1 MKRKHSMLKFAGAM
15 ALAALGMA
23 IGTDRALGSSA
34 YQDDVIIRRYGTAES
49 VKPGE
54 VQFRDIE
61 IPEPSPYVATSPL
74 AIAFAPRFE
83 FPDES
88 WDVVMLRLDILVGRH
103 RNFYGL
109 DIGGLGNF
117 TTGEMGG
124 IGVAGLFNDCG
135 SSKAAI
141 LVAGA
146 INHASWN
153 FSGGQVSGLFS
164 WTEGLHSG
172 VQIAPVNRAG
182 RLEGVQIGAVNL
194 SGPGTG
200 LQIGVVNVA
209 ERLSGF
215 QIGVLNFNRDSR
227 LAFMPVLNCAF

>member
-1 MKRKHSMLKFAGAM
+1 MDAKTTFLGIALVM
-15 ALAALGMA
+15 APLASIPASAEDVA
-23 IGTDRALGSSA
+23 IRH
-34 YQDDVIIRRYGTAES
+34 YGDAAP

-54 VQFRDIE
+54 VQFRDIA
-61 IPEPSPYVATSPL
+61 IPEPSPYVATCPF

-103 RNFYGL
+103 RNFHGL

-117 TTGEMGG
+117 TVGEMGG

-146 INHASWN
+146 VNHSSWN

-172 VQIAPVNRAG
+172 LQVAPVNKAG
-182 RLEGVQIGAVNL
+182 RLDGVQIGALNMA
-194 SGPGTG
+194 GPGTG
-200 LQIGVVNVA
+200 LQIGVINVA

-215 QIGVLNFNRDSR
+215 QIGAININRDSTMP
-227 LAFMPVLNCAF
+227 FMPVINFAF

>member
-1 MKRKHSMLKFAGAM
+1 MDAKTTFLGIALVMA
-15 ALAALGMA
+15 ALASVPASAEDVA
-23 IGTDRALGSSA
+23 IRH
-34 YQDDVIIRRYGTAES
+34 YGDSEP

-54 VQFRDIE
+54 VQFRDIA
-61 IPEPSPYVATSPL
+61 IPEPSPYVATCPL

-103 RNFYGL
+103 RNFHGL

-117 TTGEMGG
+117 TVGEMGG

-146 INHASWN
+146 VNHSSWN

-172 VQIAPVNRAG
+172 LQVAPVNKAG
-182 RLEGVQIGAVNL
+182 RLDGVQIGALNMA
-194 SGPGTG
+194 GPGTG
-200 LQIGVVNVA
+200 LQIGVINVA

-215 QIGVLNFNRDSR
+215 QIGAININRDSTMP
-227 LAFMPVLNCAF
+227 FMPVINFAF

>member
-1 MKRKHSMLKFAGAM
+1 MLWAA
-15 ALAALGMA
+15 ALAVAALA
-23 IGTDRALGSSA
+23 SA
-34 YQDDVIIRRYGTAES
+34 SASAEDVIIRRYGDAEP

-74 AIAFAPRFE
+74 AIAFAPGFE
-83 FPDES
+83 VPDES
-88 WDVVMLRLDILVGRH
+88 WDVLVLRLDILVGRH
-103 RNFYGL
+103 RNFHGL

-146 INHASWN
+146 VNHSSWK
-153 FSGGQVSGLFS
+153 FSGAQVSGLFS
-164 WTEGLHSG
+164 WTEGLHTG
-172 VQIAPVNRAG
+172 LQVAPVNKSG

-194 SGPGTG
+194 AGTGTG

-209 ERLSGF
+209 ERLEGF
-215 QIGVLNFNRDSR
+215 QIGLLNFNRDST

>member
-1 MKRKHSMLKFAGAM
+1 MDAKTTFLGIALVM
-15 ALAALGMA
+15 APLASIPASAEDVA
-23 IGTDRALGSSA
+23 IRH
-34 YQDDVIIRRYGTAES
+34 YGDAEP

-54 VQFRDIE
+54 VQFRDIA
-61 IPEPSPYVATSPL
+61 IPEPSPYVATCPF

-103 RNFYGL
+103 RNFHGL

-117 TTGEMGG
+117 TVGEMGG

-146 INHASWN
+146 VNHSSWK

-172 VQIAPVNRAG
+172 LQVAPVNKAG
-182 RLEGVQIGAVNL
+182 RLDGVQIGALNMA
-194 SGPGTG
+194 GPGTG
-200 LQIGVVNVA
+200 LQIGVINVA

-215 QIGVLNFNRDSR
+215 QIGAININRDSTMP
-227 LAFMPVLNCAF
+227 FMPVINFAF